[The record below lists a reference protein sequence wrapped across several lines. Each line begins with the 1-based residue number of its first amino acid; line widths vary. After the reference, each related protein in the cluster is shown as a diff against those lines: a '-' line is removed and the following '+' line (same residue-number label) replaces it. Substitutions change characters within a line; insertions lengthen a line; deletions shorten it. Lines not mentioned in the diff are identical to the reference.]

1 MLISLIIKKLEGAKM
16 NKQKLFN
23 IICFIYGLIATI
35 MASAYDTLLI
45 DIRNIAGKT
54 YNIWYLGLFHT
65 LFPLI
70 LGIIIALSIHTDLK
84 NETTKVW
91 IPIIIINLI
100 IVVYRLTKMMLSES
114 SINCLLSG
122 FYIVYYISCRK
133 QLNIK
138 N

>member
-1 MLISLIIKKLEGAKM
+1 MLISSIIKKLEGAKM
-16 NKQKLFN
+16 NKQKSFN
-23 IICFIYGLIATI
+23 IVCFIYAIIATI
-35 MASAYDTLLI
+35 MASAYDILLI

-70 LGIIIALSIHTDLK
+70 LGIIIALSIHADLK
-84 NETTKVW
+84 NETIRVW

-114 SINCLLSG
+114 SINCLLIG
-122 FYIVYYISCRK
+122 FYIVYYISRRK

>member
-1 MLISLIIKKLEGAKM
+1 MLISSVIKKLEGAKM
-16 NKQKLFN
+16 NKQKSFN
-23 IICFIYGLIATI
+23 IVCFIYAIVATI
-35 MASAYDTLLI
+35 MASSYNLLLI
-45 DIRNIAGKT
+45 DIRNLTGKT
-54 YNIWYLGLFHT
+54 YNIWYLGLFYT

-70 LGIIIALSIHTDLK
+70 LGIIIALSVHTDLK
-84 NETTKVW
+84 NETIKIW

-122 FYIVYYISCRK
+122 FYITYYISRKK